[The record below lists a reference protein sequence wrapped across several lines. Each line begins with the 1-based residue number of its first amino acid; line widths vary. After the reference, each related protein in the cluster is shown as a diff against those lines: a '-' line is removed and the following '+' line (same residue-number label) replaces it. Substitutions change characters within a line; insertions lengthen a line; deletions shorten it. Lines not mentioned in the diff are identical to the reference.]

1 MWELDVERDIADD
14 ELVPAI
20 ARALCIDRERLTI
33 TSAPNAGDFA
43 RRVTIDGGDGDRN
56 AFYRAL
62 AKLLDTRLLVDDGE
76 VDPTTALLVSPRE
89 DVVRVRVEA
98 GVIRGLV
105 EHVETDDVPDRL
117 VLEQAIYRRT
127 RGQQLARMLAALAPL
142 DAGAP
147 PDVQDARHQ
156 LTELLLDLVHRR
168 STPDDDRALRRTCAA
183 LQRARLPGAA
193 ADIVRCAD
201 VVLAAP
207 WDPDADA

>member
-76 VDPTTALLVSPRE
+76 VDPATALLVSPGE
-89 DVVRVRVEA
+89 DAVRVRVDA
-98 GVIRGLV
+98 GVICGLV